1 MSNTL
6 SPNNVIISRTPLRVS
21 FCGGGTDLDQFSM
34 NNLSGGRV
42 VSLAIDRFVYVTIN
56 RRFDDSIRVS
66 YSSTENAKSIDD
78 VQHDLVREAMR
89 LTGTESGVEITT
101 IADIPGRGTG
111 LGSSSSV
118 TVGLLH
124 AMHTF
129 QGRKISK
136 EQLAEEACK
145 IEIEILGAPIG
156 RQDQYA
162 GAFGGINSISF
173 GSNGVMVEPID
184 VSDELI
190 TEISKR
196 FSLVF
201 TGLTRSANKVLSR
214 VVEDIESKNSSLK
227 EIREHADLAAGMMES
242 GDLDSLGRLLNS
254 SWLAKR
260 ETSPNVSNDVI
271 DKLYNQL
278 ISSGAKGA
286 KLLGAGSGGFFLVYG
301 EDSLRQQLTNKLDEE
316 KRIIPVGIDFSGSQI
331 IYG

>member
-1 MSNTL
+1 M
-6 SPNNVIISRTPLRVS
+6 
-21 FCGGGTDLDQFSM
+21 
-34 NNLSGGRV
+34 

-66 YSSTENAKSIDD
+66 YSSTENAESIDD

-124 AMHTF
+124 AMHAF
-129 QGRKISK
+129 HGRKISK

-173 GSNGVMVEPID
+173 GSNGVIVEPID

-190 TEISKR
+190 TEISNR

-201 TGLTRSANKVLSR
+201 TGLTRSANKVLSQ

-227 EIREHADLAAGMMES
+227 EIRDHADLAAGMMES
-242 GDLDSLGRLLNS
+242 GDLDSLGLLLNS

-260 ETSPNVSNDVI
+260 ETSPNVSNDAI